1 MNKTEYFVF
10 HKEWYELKKEL
21 SAKAWIEL
29 EDYMLKLRFDGI
41 DTDPKSIKNK
51 TVRLQWIMIRKKIYD
66 SINNMKRQKKHR
78 NQNTIDNPSNG
89 ENIPIEP
96 NDDFNVE
103 PVEKIPCNVEP
114 QEEQINNNN
123 NPKPEEDMG
132 NPTNIIVSNGK
143 AVIVNEPAVEYR
155 TNSNSISNR
164 IQHLINNDDNFYK
177 VFTNCTKRIAHYR
190 INNTD
195 ICASNSIEM
204 AYDKLERMFD
214 EYHIPFNTEAN
225 EFIENDINDII
236 KMMED

>member
-29 EDYMLKLRFDGI
+29 EDYMLQLRFDGI

-66 SINNMKRQKKHR
+66 SINNMKRQKKYR
-78 NQNTIDNPSNG
+78 NQIANENNPSNV
-89 ENIPIEP
+89 IEP
-96 NDDFNVE
+96 NDDFNIE
-103 PVEKIPCNVEP
+103 PVENISCNVEP
-114 QEEQINNNN
+114 QEEHINNNN

-132 NPTNIIVSNGK
+132 NLTNIIIKEGK
-143 AVIVNEPAVEYR
+143 ALVINEPAVEYR
-155 TNSNSISNR
+155 NNSTPTLSDR
-164 IQHLINNDDNFYK
+164 IQETINTDENFCK
-177 VFTNCTKRIAHYR
+177 VYANCTKRIAHYR

-236 KMMED
+236 KMMEN

>member
-1 MNKTEYFVF
+1 MSKTEYFVF

-29 EDYMLKLRFDGI
+29 EDYMLQLRFDGI

-66 SINNMKRQKKHR
+66 SINNMNRQKKHR
-78 NQNTIDNPSNG
+78 YQIANENNPSNV
-89 ENIPIEP
+89 IEP
-96 NDDFNVE
+96 NDDFKVE
-103 PVEKIPCNVEP
+103 ENNIPCNVEP

-123 NPKPEEDMG
+123 NPKPEENME
-132 NPTNIIVSNGK
+132 NPTNIIGSNGK
-143 AVIVNEPAVEYR
+143 AVVVNEPAVEYR
-155 TNSNSISNR
+155 NNTNSISNR

-177 VFTNCTKRIAHYR
+177 VFTNCTKQIAYYK
-190 INNTD
+190 INDTN

-225 EFIENDINDII
+225 DFIISEVEEIININYN
-236 KMMED
+236 